1 MTIKV
6 GINGFGR
13 IGRNI
18 FRATDKLKGDFE
30 IVAVNDLGDAAT
42 FAHLLKYDTA
52 LGTFG
57 PEVSAGGDSIKV
69 DGRAVKFLSHKDPGE
84 LPWKDLGVDIVI
96 ESTGLFTDATKARV
110 HIDKGG
116 AQKVVIS
123 APATNQDY
131 TVVFGVNHKGYD
143 PKKHNVVS
151 NASCTTNCFVPLA
164 KVLNDSFGI
173 ERGMMTTI
181 HAYTADQK
189 LQDLP
194 HKDLR
199 RARAAADN
207 VIPTSTGANRAVAE
221 VLPELAGKFAGMA
234 FRVPI
239 LDVSV
244 VDLTVELKTNANA
257 KTINAAFDEA
267 AKGALKGILAVSHEE
282 LVSSDFKSNP
292 HSSIVDAPLT
302 LELESHWAKV
312 VSWYDN
318 EWGFSCRMVDL
329 INYTDSRARG
339 PERAARQRR
348 HRRRRAHQGGD
359 PNPGASR
366 RARRHGHRDVPP
378 RTPKGRRPFAFVAAG
393 GGRAFD
399 AVGSRGAICRGL
411 RR

>member
-1 MTIKV
+1 MPIKV

-18 FRATDKLKGDFE
+18 YRAANELKPDFE
-30 IVAVNDLGDAAT
+30 IVAVNDIGDAKT
-42 FAHLLKYDTA
+42 FAHLLKHDTA

-57 PEVSAGGDSIKV
+57 PAVKADGDNIKV
-69 DGRAVKFLSHKDPGE
+69 DGKTVKFLSHKDPGE
-84 LPWKDLGVDIVI
+84 LPWKELGVDVVV

-116 AQKVVIS
+116 AKKVIIS
-123 APATNQDY
+123 APARNQDY
-131 TVVFGVNHKGYD
+131 TVVMGVNHKGYD
-143 PKKHNVVS
+143 AKKHNVIS

-164 KVLNDSFGI
+164 KVLNESYGI
-173 ERGMMTTI
+173 ERGRMTPT

-189 LQDLP
+189 LQALP

-207 VIPTSTGANRAVAE
+207 IIPTSTGANRAVAE
-221 VLPELAGKFAGMA
+221 VLPELAGKFQGMA

-244 VDLTVELKTNANA
+244 VDLTVQLGKATTADEV
-257 KTINAAFDEA
+257 NAAFAEA
-267 AKGALKGILAVSHEE
+267 AGGSLRGILAVNHEE
-282 LVSSDFKSNP
+282 LVSSDFKNDP

-302 LELESHWAKV
+302 LMQGGDWAKV

-329 INYTDSRARG
+329 ITFMAD
-339 PERAARQRR
+339 Q
-348 HRRRRAHQGGD
+348 
-359 PNPGASR
+359 
-366 RARRHGHRDVPP
+366 
-378 RTPKGRRPFAFVAAG
+378 
-393 GGRAFD
+393 
-399 AVGSRGAICRGL
+399 L
-411 RR
+411 

>member
-1 MTIKV
+1 MTRV

-18 FRATDKLKGDFE
+18 YRAADALKATFE
-30 IVAVNDLGDAAT
+30 IVAVNDIGDAHT
-42 FAHLLKYDTA
+42 FAHLLKHDTA

-57 PEVSAGGDSIKV
+57 PPVAAEGDDIVVGG
-69 DGRAVKFLSHKDPGE
+69 RRVKFMNHKDPAE
-84 LPWKDLGVDIVI
+84 LSWKDLGVDIVV

-116 AQKVVIS
+116 AKKVIIS

-131 TVVFGVNHKGYD
+131 TVVMGVNHKGYD
-143 PKKHNVVS
+143 PAKHNVIS

-164 KVLNDSFGI
+164 HVLHNSYGI

-207 VIPTSTGANRAVAE
+207 IIPTSTGANRAVSE
-221 VLPELAGKFAGMA
+221 VLPELKGKFEGMA

-244 VDLTVELKTNANA
+244 VDLTVQLSKTATA
-257 KTINAAFDEA
+257 EDINAAFDEA
-267 AKGALKGILAVSHEE
+267 AGGELNGILSVSKEP
-282 LVSSDFKSNP
+282 LVSSDFKGDP

-302 LELESHWAKV
+302 QTLGGDWAKV

-329 INYTDSRARG
+329 ITYM
-339 PERAARQRR
+339 AAR
-348 HRRRRAHQGGD
+348 
-359 PNPGASR
+359 
-366 RARRHGHRDVPP
+366 
-378 RTPKGRRPFAFVAAG
+378 
-393 GGRAFD
+393 
-399 AVGSRGAICRGL
+399 L
-411 RR
+411 

>member
-1 MTIKV
+1 MALKV

-18 FRATDKLKGDFE
+18 YRAAWDLKPDFE
-30 IVAVNDLGDAAT
+30 IVAVNDIGDAKT
-42 FAHLLKYDTA
+42 FAHLLKHDTA

-57 PEVSAGGDSIKV
+57 PKVSAEGASITV
-69 DGRAVKFLSHKDPGE
+69 DGRRMKFLTHRDPGE

-96 ESTGLFTDATKARV
+96 ESTGLFTDGAKARV

-116 AQKVVIS
+116 AKKVIIS

-131 TVVFGVNHKGYD
+131 TVVMGVNHKGYD
-143 PKKHNVVS
+143 AKKHNVVS
-151 NASCTTNCFVPLA
+151 NASCTTNCFVPLGH
-164 KVLNDSFGI
+164 VLHQTYGI
-173 ERGMMTTI
+173 GGGMMTTI
-181 HAYTADQK
+181 HPYTPDQR

-207 VIPTSTGANRAVAE
+207 IIPTSTGANRAVSE
-221 VLPELAGKFAGMA
+221 VLPELKGKFEAIS

-244 VDLTVELKTNANA
+244 VDLTVQLSKTTTAED
-257 KTINAAFDEA
+257 INAAFDEA
-267 AKGALKGILAVSHEE
+267 AGGELKGILSVSKEP
-282 LVSSDFKSNP
+282 LVSSDFKGDP

-302 LELESHWAKV
+302 QTLGGDWAKV

-329 INYTDSRARG
+329 IAYM
-339 PERAARQRR
+339 AAR
-348 HRRRRAHQGGD
+348 
-359 PNPGASR
+359 
-366 RARRHGHRDVPP
+366 
-378 RTPKGRRPFAFVAAG
+378 
-393 GGRAFD
+393 
-399 AVGSRGAICRGL
+399 L
-411 RR
+411 

>member
-1 MTIKV
+1 MTLKV

-18 FRATDKLKGDFE
+18 FRAANELKPDFE
-30 IVAVNDLGDAAT
+30 IVAVNDIGDAHT
-42 FAHLLKYDTA
+42 FAHLLKHDTA

-57 PEVSAGGDSIKV
+57 PAVSSTEDAIKV
-69 DGRAVKFLSHKDPGE
+69 DGRSVKFLSQRDPAE
-84 LPWKDLGVDIVI
+84 LPWRDLGVELVI
-96 ESTGLFTDATKARV
+96 ESTGLFTDANKARV

-116 AQKVVIS
+116 AKKVIIS

-131 TVVFGVNHKGYD
+131 TVVMGVNHKGYD
-143 PKKHNVVS
+143 PKQHNVIS

-164 KVLNDSFGI
+164 KVLHDSFGI
-173 ERGMMTTI
+173 EGGMMTTI

-207 VIPTSTGANRAVAE
+207 IIPTSTGANRAVAE
-221 VLPELAGKFAGMA
+221 VLPELAGKFAGIS

-244 VDLTVELKTNANA
+244 AGLTIEVTKSTTAQDINRAFEEPASGELRGLTAGSHA
-257 KTINAAFDEA
+257 QAA
-267 AKGALKGILAVSHEE
+267 
-282 LVSSDFKSNP
+282 SSDFKGDP
-292 HSSIVDAPLT
+292 HSSIVDAPVTAMLGGR
-302 LELESHWAKV
+302 WAKV

-329 INYTDSRARG
+329 TAYMAQT
-339 PERAARQRR
+339 
-348 HRRRRAHQGGD
+348 
-359 PNPGASR
+359 
-366 RARRHGHRDVPP
+366 
-378 RTPKGRRPFAFVAAG
+378 
-393 GGRAFD
+393 
-399 AVGSRGAICRGL
+399 L
-411 RR
+411 

>member
-1 MTIKV
+1 MPIKV

-18 FRATDKLKGDFE
+18 YRAANELKPDFE
-30 IVAVNDLGDAAT
+30 IVAVNDIGDAKT
-42 FAHLLKYDTA
+42 FAHLLKHDTA

-57 PEVSAGGDSIKV
+57 PAVKAEGDAIHV
-69 DGRAVKFLSHKDPGE
+69 DGKVVKFLSHKDPGE
-84 LPWKDLGVDIVI
+84 LPWKELGVDLVV

-116 AQKVVIS
+116 AKKVIIS

-131 TVVFGVNHKGYD
+131 TVVMGVNHNGYD
-143 PKKHNVVS
+143 SKKHNVIS

-207 VIPTSTGANRAVAE
+207 IIPTSTGANRAVAE
-221 VLPELAGKFAGMA
+221 VLPELSGKFQGMS

-244 VDLTVELKTNANA
+244 VDLTVQLTKSTTAQD
-257 KTINAAFDEA
+257 INAAFDEA
-267 AKGALKGILAVSHEE
+267 ASGELRGILAVSHEE
-282 LVSSDFKSNP
+282 LVSSDFKSDP
-292 HSSIVDAPLT
+292 HSSIVDAPST
-302 LELESHWAKV
+302 LMLGGEWAKV

-329 INYTDSRARG
+329 MSYMA
-339 PERAARQRR
+339 ER
-348 HRRRRAHQGGD
+348 
-359 PNPGASR
+359 
-366 RARRHGHRDVPP
+366 
-378 RTPKGRRPFAFVAAG
+378 
-393 GGRAFD
+393 
-399 AVGSRGAICRGL
+399 L
-411 RR
+411 

>member
-1 MTIKV
+1 MTRV

-18 FRATDKLKGDFE
+18 YRAADALKASFE
-30 IVAVNDLGDAAT
+30 IVAVNDIGDAHT
-42 FAHLLKYDTA
+42 FAHLLKHDTA

-57 PEVSAGGDSIKV
+57 PSVTADGDDIVVGG
-69 DGRAVKFLSHKDPGE
+69 RRVKFMSHKDPAE
-84 LPWKDLGVDIVI
+84 LPWKDLGVDIVV
-96 ESTGLFTDATKARV
+96 ESTGLFTDAAKARV

-116 AQKVVIS
+116 AKKVIIS

-131 TVVFGVNHKGYD
+131 TVVMGVNHKGYD
-143 PKKHNVVS
+143 PNKHNVIS

-164 KVLNDSFGI
+164 HVLHSSYGI

-207 VIPTSTGANRAVAE
+207 IIPTSTGANRAVSE
-221 VLPELAGKFAGMA
+221 VLPELKGKFEGIS

-244 VDLTVELKTNANA
+244 VDLTVQLGKTTTAED
-257 KTINAAFDEA
+257 INAAFDEA
-267 AKGALKGILAVSHEE
+267 AGGDLKGILSVSKEP
-282 LVSSDFKSNP
+282 LVSSDFKGDP

-302 LELESHWAKV
+302 QTLGGDWAKV

-329 INYTDSRARG
+329 ISYM
-339 PERAARQRR
+339 AAR
-348 HRRRRAHQGGD
+348 
-359 PNPGASR
+359 
-366 RARRHGHRDVPP
+366 
-378 RTPKGRRPFAFVAAG
+378 
-393 GGRAFD
+393 
-399 AVGSRGAICRGL
+399 L
-411 RR
+411 

>member
-1 MTIKV
+1 MTKV

-18 FRATDKLKGDFE
+18 YRAAHAMSPDFE

-42 FAHLLKYDTA
+42 FAHLLKHDTA

-57 PEVSAGGDSIKV
+57 PAVSASGDTIKV
-69 DGRAVKFLSHKDPGE
+69 DGRSVKFLSVKDPGE
-84 LPWKDLGVDIVI
+84 LPWKDLGVDVVV
-96 ESTGLFTDATKARV
+96 ESTGLFTDAKKARV

-116 AQKVVIS
+116 AKKVIIS

-131 TVVFGVNHKGYD
+131 TVVMGVNHKGYD
-143 PKKHNVVS
+143 PKKHNIVS

-173 ERGMMTTI
+173 ERGMMTTV

-221 VLPELAGKFAGMA
+221 VLPELAGKFQGMA

-244 VDLTVELKTNANA
+244 VDLTVELSKATTA
-257 KTINAAFDEA
+257 KDINAAFEA
-267 AKGALKGILAVSHEE
+267 ASKGELKGILAVSHEE
-282 LVSSDFKSNP
+282 LVSSDFKSDP

-302 LELESHWAKV
+302 LMLGDQWAKV

-329 INYTDSRARG
+329 ITHM
-339 PERAARQRR
+339 AAR
-348 HRRRRAHQGGD
+348 
-359 PNPGASR
+359 
-366 RARRHGHRDVPP
+366 
-378 RTPKGRRPFAFVAAG
+378 
-393 GGRAFD
+393 
-399 AVGSRGAICRGL
+399 L
-411 RR
+411 

>member
-1 MTIKV
+1 MAMKV

-18 FRATDKLKGDFE
+18 YRAAWELKPEFE
-30 IVAVNDLGDAAT
+30 IVAVNDIGDAKT
-42 FAHLLKYDTA
+42 FAHLLKHDTA

-57 PEVSAGGDSIKV
+57 PAVKADGDSINV
-69 DGRAVKFLSHKDPGE
+69 DGHTVTFLSHKDPAE
-84 LPWKDLGVDIVI
+84 LPWKDLGVDLVV
-96 ESTGLFTDATKARV
+96 ESTGLFTDAGKARV

-116 AQKVVIS
+116 ARKVIIS

-131 TVVFGVNHKGYD
+131 TVVMGVNHKGYD
-143 PKKHNVVS
+143 PAKHHVIS

-164 KVLNDSFGI
+164 KVLHDSFGI

-207 VIPTSTGANRAVAE
+207 IIPTSTGANRAVAE
-221 VLPELAGKFAGMA
+221 VIPELAGKFAGIS

-244 VDLTVELKTNANA
+244 VDLTAQLGKSTTAED
-257 KTINAAFDEA
+257 INAAFEEA
-267 AKGALKGILAVSHEE
+267 ASGDLRGILAVSHEE
-282 LVSSDFKSNP
+282 LVSSDFKSDP
-292 HSSIVDAPLT
+292 HSSIVDAPSTAVLGGD
-302 LELESHWAKV
+302 WAKV

-329 INYTDSRARG
+329 ITYMA
-339 PERAARQRR
+339 ER
-348 HRRRRAHQGGD
+348 
-359 PNPGASR
+359 
-366 RARRHGHRDVPP
+366 
-378 RTPKGRRPFAFVAAG
+378 
-393 GGRAFD
+393 
-399 AVGSRGAICRGL
+399 L
-411 RR
+411 

>member
-1 MTIKV
+1 MALKV

-18 FRATDKLKGDFE
+18 YRAAWDLKPNFE
-30 IVAVNDLGDAAT
+30 IVAVNDIGDAKT
-42 FAHLLKYDTA
+42 FAHLLKHDTA
-52 LGTFG
+52 LGTFA
-57 PEVSAGGDSIKV
+57 PAVHADGDSIKV
-69 DGRAVKFLSHKDPGE
+69 DGHSVRFLTQKDPGE

-116 AQKVVIS
+116 AKKVVIS

-131 TVVFGVNHKGYD
+131 TTVMGVNHTGYD
-143 PKKHNVVS
+143 PKKHNVIS

-164 KVLNDSFGI
+164 KVLHDSFGI

-181 HAYTADQK
+181 HAYTADQR

-207 VIPTSTGANRAVAE
+207 IIPTSTGANRAVAE
-221 VLPELAGKFAGMA
+221 VLPELSGKFAGIS

-244 VDLTVELKTNANA
+244 VDLTVSLNRSTTAQD
-257 KTINAAFDEA
+257 INAAFDEA
-267 AKGALKGILAVSHEE
+267 ASGELRGILAVSHEE
-282 LVSSDFKSNP
+282 LVSSDFKTDP
-292 HSSIVDAPLT
+292 HSSIVDAPSTAVLGGD
-302 LELESHWAKV
+302 WAKV

-329 INYTDSRARG
+329 ISYMA
-339 PERAARQRR
+339 ER
-348 HRRRRAHQGGD
+348 
-359 PNPGASR
+359 
-366 RARRHGHRDVPP
+366 
-378 RTPKGRRPFAFVAAG
+378 
-393 GGRAFD
+393 
-399 AVGSRGAICRGL
+399 L
-411 RR
+411 

>member
-1 MTIKV
+1 MTRV

-18 FRATDKLKGDFE
+18 YRAANALEATFE
-30 IVAVNDLGDAAT
+30 IVAVNDLGDAHT
-42 FAHLLKYDTA
+42 FAHLLKHDTA

-57 PEVSAGGDSIKV
+57 PAVTAEGDDIVV
-69 DGRAVKFLSHKDPGE
+69 DSHRVKFMSHRDPAD
-84 LPWKDLGVDIVI
+84 LPWKDLGVDIVV

-116 AQKVVIS
+116 AKKVIIS

-131 TVVFGVNHKGYD
+131 TVVMGVNHKGYD
-143 PKKHNVVS
+143 PKQHNVIS

-164 KVLNDSFGI
+164 HVLHNSFGI

-207 VIPTSTGANRAVAE
+207 IIPTSTGANRAVAE
-221 VLPELAGKFAGMA
+221 VLPELSGKFQGMA

-244 VDLTVELKTNANA
+244 VDLTVQLSKSATVED
-257 KTINAAFDEA
+257 INAAFDEA
-267 AKGALKGILAVSHEE
+267 AGGDLKGILAVSKEP
-282 LVSSDFKSNP
+282 LVSSDFKGDP

-302 LELESHWAKV
+302 LTLAPDWAKV

-329 INYTDSRARG
+329 ISYM
-339 PERAARQRR
+339 AAR
-348 HRRRRAHQGGD
+348 
-359 PNPGASR
+359 
-366 RARRHGHRDVPP
+366 
-378 RTPKGRRPFAFVAAG
+378 
-393 GGRAFD
+393 
-399 AVGSRGAICRGL
+399 L
-411 RR
+411 

>member
-1 MTIKV
+1 MAMKV

-18 FRATDKLKGDFE
+18 YRAAWELKPEFE
-30 IVAVNDLGDAAT
+30 IVAVNDIGDAKT
-42 FAHLLKYDTA
+42 FAHLLKHDTA

-57 PEVSAGGDSIKV
+57 PAVKADGDNIKV
-69 DGRAVKFLSHKDPGE
+69 DGHNVRFLSHKDPAE
-84 LPWKDLGVDIVI
+84 LPWKDLGVDLVV
-96 ESTGLFTDATKARV
+96 ESTGLFTDAVKARV

-116 AQKVVIS
+116 ARKVIIS

-131 TVVFGVNHKGYD
+131 TVVMGVNHKGYD
-143 PKKHNVVS
+143 PAKHNVIS

-164 KVLNDSFGI
+164 KVLHDSFGI

-207 VIPTSTGANRAVAE
+207 IIPTSTGANRAVAE
-221 VLPELAGKFAGMA
+221 VIPELAGKFAGIS

-244 VDLTVELKTNANA
+244 VDLTAQLGKSTTAED
-257 KTINAAFDEA
+257 INAAFEEA
-267 AKGALKGILAVSHEE
+267 ASGELRGILAVSHEE
-282 LVSSDFKSNP
+282 LVSSDFKSDP
-292 HSSIVDAPLT
+292 HSSIVDAPSTAVLGGD
-302 LELESHWAKV
+302 WAKV

-329 INYTDSRARG
+329 ITYMA
-339 PERAARQRR
+339 ER
-348 HRRRRAHQGGD
+348 
-359 PNPGASR
+359 
-366 RARRHGHRDVPP
+366 
-378 RTPKGRRPFAFVAAG
+378 
-393 GGRAFD
+393 
-399 AVGSRGAICRGL
+399 L
-411 RR
+411 

>member
-1 MTIKV
+1 MTKI

-18 FRATDKLKGDFE
+18 YRAADALKPPLE
-30 IVAVNDLGDAAT
+30 IVAVNDIGDAHT
-42 FAHLLKYDTA
+42 FAHLLKHDTA

-57 PEVSAGGDSIKV
+57 PIVTSDSDNIIV
-69 DGRAVKFLSHKDPGE
+69 DGHRMKFLSHKDPGE
-84 LPWKDLGVDIVI
+84 LRWKDLGVDIVV

-116 AQKVVIS
+116 AKKVIIS

-131 TVVFGVNHKGYD
+131 TVVMGVNHKGYD
-143 PKKHNVVS
+143 PKQHNVIS

-164 KVLNDSFGI
+164 HVLHQSWGI

-181 HAYTADQK
+181 HAYTSDQR

-221 VLPELAGKFAGMA
+221 VLPELSGKFAGMA
-234 FRVPI
+234 FRVPV

-244 VDLTVELKTNANA
+244 VDLTVQLSKTATA
-257 KTINAAFDEA
+257 EDINAAFDEA
-267 AKGALKGILAVSHEE
+267 AGGELKGILSVSKEP
-282 LVSSDFKSNP
+282 LVSSDFKSDP

-302 LELESHWAKV
+302 LVLGSDWAKV
-312 VSWYDN
+312 VAWYDN

-329 INYTDSRARG
+329 MSYM
-339 PERAARQRR
+339 AAR
-348 HRRRRAHQGGD
+348 
-359 PNPGASR
+359 
-366 RARRHGHRDVPP
+366 
-378 RTPKGRRPFAFVAAG
+378 
-393 GGRAFD
+393 
-399 AVGSRGAICRGL
+399 L
-411 RR
+411 

>member
-1 MTIKV
+1 MTKV

-18 FRATDKLKGDFE
+18 YRAAHQLKADFE
-30 IVAVNDLGDAAT
+30 VVAVNDIGDAPT

-57 PEVSAGGDSIKV
+57 PAVSASGDTIKV
-69 DGRAVKFLSHKDPGE
+69 DGRSVKFLSHRDPGE
-84 LPWKDLGVDIVI
+84 LPWKDLGVDIVV
-96 ESTGLFTDATKARV
+96 ESTGLFTDATKARI

-116 AQKVVIS
+116 AKKVVIS
-123 APATNQDY
+123 APATHQDY
-131 TVVFGVNHKGYD
+131 TVVMGVNHKGYD
-143 PKKHNVVS
+143 PKNHNVIS
-151 NASCTTNCFVPLA
+151 NASCTTNCFVPVA
-164 KVLNDSFGI
+164 KVLHDSFGL

-207 VIPTSTGANRAVAE
+207 VIPTTTGANKAVAE
-221 VLPELAGKFAGMA
+221 VLPELAGRFAGMA

-244 VDLTVELKTNANA
+244 VDLTVELGKAVTAEE
-257 KTINAAFDEA
+257 INAAFDA
-267 AKGALKGILAVSHEE
+267 AANGELKGILAVSREE
-282 LVSSDFKSNP
+282 LVSSDFKSDP

-302 LELESHWAKV
+302 LTLAPTWAKV

-329 INYTDSRARG
+329 ITYM
-339 PERAARQRR
+339 AAR
-348 HRRRRAHQGGD
+348 
-359 PNPGASR
+359 
-366 RARRHGHRDVPP
+366 
-378 RTPKGRRPFAFVAAG
+378 
-393 GGRAFD
+393 
-399 AVGSRGAICRGL
+399 L
-411 RR
+411 